1 MAVPAKKNSA
11 GQQAPAKSAGTKP
24 AAANR
29 KVKFGQKLFA
39 WWEGYDIDALMALN
53 APVAAPALKL
63 KVPERDLI
71 TQLPDVMPFDP
82 WSADRTD
89 VAQLIWGKGF
99 CGPGGPEHVVS
110 MSKLL
115 ALTPEMSIAD
125 LGAGLGGPAR
135 VLAEHFGVW
144 VTGFETS
151 NYLVTAGNKMSF
163 MSGMARKAELKPLD
177 LASSEPF
184 ERRFDRIYGHGFLSK
199 LKALPDMTGKIASA
213 LKSDGLVLVT
223 DYFARDKKVLTDPDV
238 INWLAGEP
246 HNPNLHIVDNVL
258 KEFKIHKLMVR
269 VNEPMTDQYSKLV
282 TTGWKSA
289 NQVVAELMEHEQT
302 ARLVPILLKE
312 AEIWARRLKVFSS
325 GKVEVRRILA
335 AKVG

>member
-1 MAVPAKKNSA
+1 MARPAQKNSA
-11 GQQAPAKSAGTKP
+11 GKP
-24 AAANR
+24 AAAKPAAAKH

-39 WWEGYDIDALMALN
+39 WWEGYDLDALAALT
-53 APVAAPALKL
+53 APVPAPIIQTKA
-63 KVPERDLI
+63 PERPSTPLLEGI
-71 TQLPDVMPFDP
+71 PFDP
-82 WSADRTD
+82 WSADRAD

-99 CGPGGPEHVVS
+99 CGPGGPEHVIS

-151 NYLVTAGNKMSF
+151 NYLVTKGNEMSF
-163 MSGMARKAELKPLD
+163 MSGMARKAALKHLD

-199 LKALPDMTGKIASA
+199 LKTLSDMTGKVAAA
-213 LKSDGLVLVT
+213 LKADGLVLVT
-223 DYFARDKKVLTDPDV
+223 DYFARDKKTLTDPDV
-238 INWLAGEP
+238 ISWLASEP
-246 HNPNLHIVDNVL
+246 HNPNLHIVDKVL
-258 KEFKIHKLMVR
+258 KEFETHKLMVR

-282 TTGWKSA
+282 TTGWKTA
-289 NQVVAELMEHEQT
+289 NQVVAELMEEEET